1 MQMSRA
7 TKVKVTFHLQQLQI
21 QLKSQKYFE
30 APSINLYAVLIT
42 MDLCGQNFKDPGT
55 LLPIRHNLSLTASPF
70 RHLVNF

>member
-7 TKVKVTFHLQQLQI
+7 TKVKVTFHLQLQI
-21 QLKSQKYFE
+21 QLKSIKSSFE